1 MIRAFSV
8 SGGEPRGRS
17 QQRGLPAIRTEVVRF
32 LEAGS
37 DERRTEQILPAQS
50 WPCPY
55 PLPAE
60 VGKPGDSAAEI
71 AFQKPPSVTST
82 DGCWAQP
89 GGLARPSTCQKQM
102 QKGLKFAAGY
112 LVARC

>member
-17 QQRGLPAIRTEVVRF
+17 QQRGLPAIRAEVVRF

-71 AFQKPPSVTST
+71 AFQKPPSITST
-82 DGCWAQP
+82 EGCWAQP
-89 GGLARPSTCQKQM
+89 GGLTHPSTHQKRM
-102 QKGLKFAAGY
+102 QKGLKFATGY
-112 LVARC
+112 SVARR